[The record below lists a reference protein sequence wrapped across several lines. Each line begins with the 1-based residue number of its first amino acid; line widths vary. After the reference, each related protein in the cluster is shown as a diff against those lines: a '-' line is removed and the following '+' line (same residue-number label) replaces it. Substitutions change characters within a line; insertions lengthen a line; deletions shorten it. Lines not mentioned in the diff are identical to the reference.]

1 MITCDGKAIRQMY
14 NGAPGDTRD
23 VAVTNPETSEVTVE
37 QRPVRADPDAKVH
50 VTGDG
55 RQIHGS
61 KFWHAEVRDSRPYS
75 RVFLAV
81 DHAPT
86 EKGANNSEA
95 DIAVKNLLALAP
107 HVGGAHGVLADTVL
121 RGTHIDRIVRATG
134 WDVVNPS
141 TAKTVDKKTR
151 ERTEKQQ
158 YLRTE
163 TFHDHDGRAN
173 NVDIW
178 IIGGRLVRIIH
189 TDDGTPQPD
198 PLKRIGNIARK
209 NKNGEWRAYVEY
221 LVPDPHGGAARKIR
235 ESILQSDTDT
245 FNRPELIR
253 QIPVGDPDYDR
264 LIGRRSDAESANRG
278 IDDDLYLRRAA
289 SLGAAGQLFDL
300 VCHAF
305 MQNSIARY
313 RHGPPAEPPPA
324 IAA

>member
-1 MITCDGKAIRQMY
+1 MMF

-23 VAVTNPETSEVTVE
+23 VPVTNVETGEITIE

-50 VTGDG
+50 VTGDN
-55 RQIHGS
+55 RQIHGC
-61 KFWHAEVRDSRPYS
+61 KFWHAETRDSRTYS
-75 RVFLAV
+75 RVFLTV

-95 DIAVKNLLALAP
+95 DIAIKNLLELAP
-107 HVGGAHGVLADTVL
+107 HVEGAQGVLADTIF
-121 RGTHIDRIVRATG
+121 RGVHIGELVRSIG
-134 WDVVNPS
+134 WVVINPV

-151 ERTEKQQ
+151 ERIEKQRF
-158 YLRTE
+158 LRTE
-163 TFHDHDGRAN
+163 TFHDHDGRTEE
-173 NVDIW
+173 VDIW
-178 IIGGRLVRIIH
+178 IDGGRLVRIVH
-189 TDDGTPQPD
+189 TDDGTPEAI
-198 PLKRIGNIARK
+198 PLERVGNLSRQ
-209 NKNGEWRAYVEY
+209 NQSGDWRAYVEY
-221 LVPDPHGGAARKIR
+221 DIPNPCGGAGRKIR
-235 ESILQSDTDT
+235 EPILQHDTDA

-305 MQNSIARY
+305 GQNSIARH
-313 RHGPPAEPPPA
+313 RHGQRTARPPAV
-324 IAA
+324 AA